1 VLEIPIFWRKEIAKL
16 KKITRMKLRIFLS
29 LVASLFTLF
38 SSGQV
43 AALKE
48 PRTALR

>member
-1 VLEIPIFWRKEIAKL
+1 
-16 KKITRMKLRIFLS
+16 MKLNRIFLS

-43 AALKE
+43 AAQGSARK
-48 PRTALR
+48 PRRTDDSADHGNGGI